1 MKKEQKEI
9 KKVILKYI
17 LGQKDRMTQIF
28 DENGNVVPVTAIN
41 VDKNIIT
48 ALKDADKDGYASVQ
62 VATVEQ
68 KEQRVK
74 KAQKG
79 QFDGKGYKF
88 VKEFR
93 TDNVENYNVGD
104 EISIDSFEEGETIEV
119 TSTSKGKGF
128 QGGVKRWGF
137 SGGRRSHGNKHAE
150 REVGSIG
157 ATGPQRVFKGIRS
170 TGRMG
175 SDRITIKNLTI
186 AKIDKENNRIFV
198 KGAVA
203 GKPGTLVEIKV
214 VTNTSLSK

>member
-1 MKKEQKEI
+1 MKEI
-9 KKVILKYI
+9 KKITQKFI
-17 LGQKDRMTQIF
+17 LGRKDRMTQIF
-28 DENGNVVPVTAIN
+28 DENGNMIPVTAIN
-41 VDKNIIT
+41 LDKNIIT
-48 ALKDADKDGYASVQ
+48 AIKDADKDGYTAIQ

-68 KEQRVK
+68 KEQRVN

-79 QFDGKGYKF
+79 QFNGKGYRF
-88 VKEFR
+88 VQEFR
-93 TDNVENYNVGD
+93 TDNIESYNVGD
-104 EISIDSFEEGETIEV
+104 EIDIDTFEEGETIEV

-128 QGGVKRWGF
+128 QGGVKRHGF

-175 SDRITIKNLTI
+175 SDRITVKNLTLV
-186 AKIDKENNRIFV
+186 KIDKENNRVLV
-198 KGAVA
+198 KGAIA

-214 VTNTSLSK
+214 VKNTSEL

>member
-1 MKKEQKEI
+1 MTKKVQKEI
-9 KKVILKYI
+9 KKVIQKYI
-17 LGQKDRMTQIF
+17 LGTKDRMTQIF
-28 DENGNVVPVTAIN
+28 DEKGNVVPVTAIN
-41 VDKNIIT
+41 IDKNIVT
-48 ALKDADKDGYASVQ
+48 AIKNAEKDGYTAIQ
-62 VATVEQ
+62 IATVEK
-68 KEQRVK
+68 KEQRVN

-79 QFDGKGYKF
+79 QFDGKGYQF

-93 TDNVENYNVGD
+93 TDAVESYNLGD
-104 EISIDSFEEGETIEV
+104 EIALDTFEEGEKIEV

-157 ATGPQRVFKGIRS
+157 DMGTQRVFKGLKS

-186 AKIDKENNRIFV
+186 AKIDKENNRIFI

-214 VTNTSLSK
+214 VKNTSEM